1 MVRWF
6 APVIGVDVVR
16 HWRVGNTAPDQ
27 GRLCGRRWQWH
38 VTLTMFLLSSGI
50 VTGDMSAAERHRP
63 FRIGVLT
70 ESWGPTVA
78 MVGLRDGLLALGY
91 REDEQFAIG
100 VRFTQGDLAA
110 LPAAARELVQLGVD
124 LIYVSQASAA
134 KAAQMATDRI
144 PVIFAGVGDPQGSG
158 LVQSCARPG
167 GNITGVTNLSL
178 DLSPKRLEL
187 FRQTIPG
194 LKRVLYPY
202 NPADAFAMAQGG
214 IYRDAAGRLG
224 IELVEQT
231 VHSEEEAQATLA
243 RVRKGDVDGILAPDG
258 LSLNIPG
265 FILEAAAQ
273 QTIPTM
279 FAAALWVEQGG
290 LVSYG
295 PDFYDMARQAARLVD
310 KILKG
315 TDPAEI
321 PVEVSPKIELAI
333 NLKVAKALGLA
344 IGPEVLYQADRLV
357 R

>member
-1 MVRWF
+1 
-6 APVIGVDVVR
+6 
-16 HWRVGNTAPDQ
+16 
-27 GRLCGRRWQWH
+27 
-38 VTLTMFLLSSGI
+38 
-50 VTGDMSAAERHRP
+50 
-63 FRIGVLT
+63 
-70 ESWGPTVA
+70 

-100 VRFTQGDLAA
+100 VRFTQGDLTA

-134 KAAQMATDRI
+134 KAAQMSTAHI
-144 PVIFAGVGDPQGSG
+144 PIIFAGVGDPLGSG
-158 LVQSCARPG
+158 LVQSFARPG

-187 FRQTIPG
+187 FRHTIPT

-202 NPADAFAMAQGG
+202 DPADAFAMAQVGV
-214 IYRDAAGRLG
+214 YHDAARHLG
-224 IELVEQT
+224 IELVEQA
-231 VHSEEEAQATLA
+231 VHSEEEARAILA
-243 RVRKGDVDGILAPDG
+243 RVRKGDVDGILVPDG

-273 QTIPTM
+273 RAIPTM
-279 FAAALWVEQGG
+279 FVGAFWVERGG
-290 LVSYG
+290 LASYG

-315 TDPAEI
+315 ADPAEI
-321 PVEVSPKIELAI
+321 PVEVNPKIEFAI
-333 NLKVAKALGLA
+333 NLKVAKALGLR
-344 IGPEVLYQADRLV
+344 ISPEMLYQADRLV